1 MARAAWQVRS
11 NATGPLI
18 ADKLAYRL
26 TFATSQGGGWITN
39 AYDGNKYLNN
49 NRWSVRGQLLY
60 TPAPNI
66 TDRLI
71 AEHYETHE
79 YNNFYP
85 AQSDVNQNLNLDGS
99 VLSQRAGSWTNKLI
113 SRFGYTP
120 SFNVTANANMDNQ
133 QRLVSRTD
141 GVSNEV
147 NIEGGAVDV
156 TSVTAWRRLYFRP
169 YNDGDYT
176 PLAIDRSG
184 YDVNVNQYSQ
194 ELRFASKTGG
204 TIDWNAGAYYLHEDL
219 SSKLRY
225 IFYSQASAFVIAAG
239 TPSSVLNNV
248 EYDKAGKLTVD
259 SLAGFGQ
266 ATLHVTPRFSVTGG
280 VRYTDEI
287 KRVSVVGSSFGG
299 ADLSGSPVLLATRA
313 ATLASLG
320 GTAAAAAGNFSLY
333 GKSDRGSVAWLVNP
347 AWKVSDNVLLYA
359 SASYGEK
366 SGAANTAAAATQA
379 AVILTRPEKSRDY
392 EGGIKTSWAGG
403 RVTANLN
410 LYNNTITDYQDTQI
424 DPNNPGIGSYLTNV
438 GKVRLRG
445 FEFEA

>member
-1 MARAAWQVRS
+1 MTPPLSLSRLALATALAGLVPTAAFARDNTAPALPAAPASDADTGEVITVTARHRDEKLQDVPIAISTLDGKALAVEHLDRVGDYAIKIPNFSALQQNTRVSGLSIRGLGGNASNDGAEGGVGLIVDNVFFTHVGFSWLDFVDLEGSRWCAAPGHAAGQEHHHRRGDRQDRQAQLHPRSMCRAPMARAAWQVRS

-194 ELRFASKTGG
+194 ELLR
-204 TIDWNAGAYYLHEDL
+204 LED
-219 SSKLRY
+219 RR
-225 IFYSQASAFVIAAG
+225 
-239 TPSSVLNNV
+239 
-248 EYDKAGKLTVD
+248 DD
-259 SLAGFGQ
+259 RLARG
-266 ATLHVTPRFSVTGG
+266 R
-280 VRYTDEI
+280 
-287 KRVSVVGSSFGG
+287 
-299 ADLSGSPVLLATRA
+299 LLPA
-313 ATLASLG
+313 
-320 GTAAAAAGNFSLY
+320 
-333 GKSDRGSVAWLVNP
+333 RGSLQ
-347 AWKVSDNVLLYA
+347 
-359 SASYGEK
+359 
-366 SGAANTAAAATQA
+366 QA
-379 AVILTRPEKSRDY
+379 ALHLLFA
-392 EGGIKTSWAGG
+392 GI
-403 RVTANLN
+403 
-410 LYNNTITDYQDTQI
+410 
-424 DPNNPGIGSYLTNV
+424 
-438 GKVRLRG
+438 RLRHRRRNALQRAQQCG
-445 FEFEA
+445 I